1 MHLDRR
7 TFVWTLGAGLSASL
21 WPRYLQAGEGDTPE
35 NLYERYQGLKAP
47 SGQSSG
53 YGVRTGGDIEG
64 PFYRKGAPL
73 QSKLAGKDE
82 VGKRLS
88 VRGFVVKGPSCV
100 PVAGA
105 VLDVWQATA
114 EGRYDNDDPRNPPA
128 KDSFRL
134 RGRVKTDA
142 KGRFEFLTIWPGRY
156 KIGPQRW
163 RPAHLHLKV
172 SAPGCESLTTQLYFK
187 GDPHNAKDPWFDAS
201 RALDPKVDPKAKG
214 DQKLWVA
221 TYEVVLQIKPGA
233 GK

>member
-1 MHLDRR
+1 MHFDRR
-7 TFVWTLGAGLSASL
+7 SFLWTLGVGLGASL
-21 WPRYLQAGEGDTPE
+21 WPPYLQAGEGDAPE

-47 SGQSSG
+47 SGSSSG
-53 YGVRTGGDIEG
+53 YGVKTAGDIEG

-73 QSKLAGKDE
+73 QSTLAGKDE
-82 VGKRLS
+82 AGKRLS
-88 VRGFVVKGPSCV
+88 VRGFVVKGPQCV

-114 EGRYDNDDPRNPPA
+114 EGRYDNDDPRNQPA

-134 RGRVKTDA
+134 RGRIKTDA

-172 SAPGCESLTTQLYFK
+172 SAPGCVPLTTQLYFK
-187 GDPHNAKDPWFDAS
+187 GDPYNAKDPWFDAG
-201 RALDPKVDPKAKG
+201 RALEPKLDPKAKG
-214 DQKLWVA
+214 PKLWVA
-221 TYEVVLQIKPGA
+221 TYEVVLA
-233 GK
+233 AR